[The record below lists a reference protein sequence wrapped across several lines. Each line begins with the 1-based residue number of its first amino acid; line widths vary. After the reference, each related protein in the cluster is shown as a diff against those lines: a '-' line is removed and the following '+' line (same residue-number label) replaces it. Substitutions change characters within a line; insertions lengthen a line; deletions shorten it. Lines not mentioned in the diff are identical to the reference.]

1 MRAVPGSSAPPA
13 RAGASIWRRLGGRAV
28 ALRDRRGRWNP
39 GALAPLEG
47 ARITG
52 QPRGNSMTD
61 LDAQIRQ
68 RAYDIWQREG
78 CPDGR
83 QDEHWARAREE
94 VLAEG
99 EGGADTGA
107 ETVSTV
113 SGDGPQTEGTEAAP
127 ARRGRSAASDQGS
140 GEADPAGPRP
150 RGRGRTGASRTPSGA
165 VPAAE
170 APASGIEA
178 DAGSRQGP
186 ATRRVPA
193 RPEGKGEA

>member
-1 MRAVPGSSAPPA
+1 
-13 RAGASIWRRLGGRAV
+13 
-28 ALRDRRGRWNP
+28 
-39 GALAPLEG
+39 
-47 ARITG
+47 
-52 QPRGNSMTD
+52 MTD